1 MGSREK
7 AFQFLREVPRLSEG
21 NIGKLPGKNLQVPK
35 QLVFLLIEFYN
46 NFKFHHLLFIPLG
59 LEPIFKAKPVIKKPI
74 IIYTHPEN
82 IVEIFVSKYTKHLG
96 YEILSSF

>member
-21 NIGKLPGKNLQVPK
+21 NIGKLPGKNLHLKVPK

-46 NFKFHHLLFIPLG
+46 SFKFHHLLLIPLG
-59 LEPIFKAKPVIKKPI
+59 LKPIFKAKPLIKKPI
-74 IIYTHPEN
+74 IYYIR
-82 IVEIFVSKYTKHLG
+82 
-96 YEILSSF
+96 ILRI